1 MPLNL
6 LRNFSKIIELQK
18 SVYKNDNDVFLDLSN
33 NIYFDY
39 YTIDKVD
46 RRYDLMIIAVYP
58 LSDELKFVS
67 YNGIYYERKLT
78 QDKVIPLNKVNQQK
92 QYKQE
97 LEYAKEI
104 SPIDNAV
111 LNDLSIDK
119 INHYI
124 TLLHREIRS
133 ETLKPSLSK
142 AKPFLN
148 NQHFIKDE
156 KVTLLG
162 MLICGTDPFHFLSSR
177 VEVNA
182 YFDTGSDIGKDKKIF
197 RTDVLNLMEESFRY
211 VWGNIK
217 INRTI
222 SDGGKSEPEYPEK
235 LIRETIN
242 NALAHRD
249 YSIDNFVTIRVEP
262 NQFIEIKNPGSFKE
276 KIKIVHTETEIE
288 IRRIIPGIPESKN
301 PKLASVLKVFDKIE
315 NQGRGM
321 ASLVNAA
328 IENKIDLPF
337 YEIKD
342 EMISLKIPA
351 GKLVDESIETWLH
364 GFERYI
370 ELKIKNKLT
379 YEHKAVLAYFY
390 KSELLNRRRFFTIL
404 LSESNNHFDIIDELR
419 RNGVLIEH
427 TASTEQT
434 PIYVLDRVLLKTD
447 FRDELTELMGV
458 RFIGLEQ
465 AIKDILNITY
475 LFSKYNNQA
484 LKAAEITPE
493 VYRRI
498 HGVNIVG
505 KIYETLGRKVRSICN
520 QLFKEGVLQ
529 KDAKGAYSFDFEY
542 KKPTSLL

>member
-1 MPLNL
+1 
-6 LRNFSKIIELQK
+6 
-18 SVYKNDNDVFLDLSN
+18 
-33 NIYFDY
+33 
-39 YTIDKVD
+39 
-46 RRYDLMIIAVYP
+46 
-58 LSDELKFVS
+58 
-67 YNGIYYERKLT
+67 
-78 QDKVIPLNKVNQQK
+78 
-92 QYKQE
+92 
-97 LEYAKEI
+97 
-104 SPIDNAV
+104 
-111 LNDLSIDK
+111 
-119 INHYI
+119 
-124 TLLHREIRS
+124 
-133 ETLKPSLSK
+133 
-142 AKPFLN
+142 
-148 NQHFIKDE
+148 
-156 KVTLLG
+156 
-162 MLICGTDPFHFLSSR
+162 
-177 VEVNA
+177 
-182 YFDTGSDIGKDKKIF
+182 
-197 RTDVLNLMEESFRY
+197 MEESFRY

-222 SDGGKSEPEYPEK
+222 SEGGKSEPEYPEK

-288 IRRIIPGIPESKN
+288 IRRIITGIPESKN

-404 LSESNNHFDIIDELR
+404 LSESNNHFNIIDELR
-419 RNGVLIEH
+419 RNGVLIKH

-434 PIYVLDRVLLKTD
+434 PIYVLDRDLLKTD
-447 FRDELTELMGV
+447 FRDELTELIGV
-458 RFIGLEQ
+458 RFIGFDQ

-475 LFSKYNNQA
+475 LFSK
-484 LKAAEITPE
+484 
-493 VYRRI
+493 
-498 HGVNIVG
+498 
-505 KIYETLGRKVRSICN
+505 
-520 QLFKEGVLQ
+520 
-529 KDAKGAYSFDFEY
+529 
-542 KKPTSLL
+542 